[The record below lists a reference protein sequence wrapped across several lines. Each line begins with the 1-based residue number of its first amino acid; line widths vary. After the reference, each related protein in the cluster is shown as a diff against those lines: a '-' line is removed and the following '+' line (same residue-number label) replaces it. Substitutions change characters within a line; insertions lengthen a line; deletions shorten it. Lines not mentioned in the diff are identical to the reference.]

1 MRVAVKWEGGGC
13 VAIAVVPRHM
23 PVWDV
28 LRVLCHVMQVH
39 TDTSAVRSLHHNTVH
54 LCIKGPPAM
63 H

>member
-39 TDTSAVRSLHHNTVH
+39 TDTGAVRRLRHN
-54 LCIKGPPAM
+54 
-63 H
+63 